1 MTGQFKAIAAG
12 LLLLAALASG
22 WFIRSWYDDSREA
35 AVLRAQQET
44 RDKMTELAGDV
55 ATSTEVAL
63 AKIRITNRNIYHA
76 TEKEIRTEP
85 VYRDCLLPD
94 PGRVLANQARGAT
107 GPSTGKPDGAMR
119 TDAAP

>member
-12 LLLLAALASG
+12 LLLLGALVSG

-63 AKIRITNRNIYHA
+63 SKIRINNRTIYHA
-76 TEKEIRTEP
+76 TEREIREQK
-85 VYRDCLLPD
+85 VYSDCVLPD
-94 PGRVLANQARGAT
+94 SGRLLSNQARGAT
-107 GPSTGKPDGAMR
+107 GPATGKPDGAVR